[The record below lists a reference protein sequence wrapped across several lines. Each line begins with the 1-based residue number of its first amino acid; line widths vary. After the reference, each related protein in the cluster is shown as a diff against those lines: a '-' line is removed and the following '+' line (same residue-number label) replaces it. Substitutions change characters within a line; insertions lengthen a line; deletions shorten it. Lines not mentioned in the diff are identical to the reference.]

1 MSDDKEK
8 PVTVVRIAG
17 MDIPVHLAWHKIE
30 TLNTGADI
38 LEQLN
43 AKYPH
48 LASDFTHEIVP
59 LTRDRMRN
67 SVGDLKPPP
76 QIDDKEAF
84 VDFLKEKIK
93 EVTAADLIDIAKN
106 EKGIDISLEDLLYF
120 VGEDEYMSSL
130 EREAEDFVKNK
141 ISYKQMCE
149 IWNQMKYPAPGKAHW
164 TVKDITKMLGAEEQV
179 FGTD

>member
-1 MSDDKEK
+1 MSDEEK

-48 LASDFTHEIVP
+48 LASDFTHEIIP
-59 LTRDRMRN
+59 LVRDRMK
-67 SVGDLKPPP
+67 SCIGDLKPPP
-76 QIDDKEAF
+76 KVEDKEAF
-84 VDFLKEKIK
+84 TAYLKEKIQH
-93 EVTAADLIDIAKN
+93 ETPADLVDISKN
-106 EKGIDISLEDLLYF
+106 EKGIEISIEDLIYF
-120 VGEDEYMSSL
+120 VGEDEYL
-130 EREAEDFVKNK
+130 GAIQREAEQFVANK

-149 IWNQMKYPAPGKAHW
+149 IWNGMQLPAPGKAHW
-164 TVKDITKMLGAEEQV
+164 TVGDITEMLGEEEQV
-179 FGTD
+179 FASDS